1 MNKPK
6 FRAWDKV
13 DQKMRMVEELCFDSE
28 CVTLEDFLN
37 GKKWHSIVRNFE
49 EVILMQYTGLKD
61 KNGKQYCQDD
71 LVRYEGKIYRLI
83 KGTYA
88 FELVGF
94 YEASQ
99 DNPCDYFSEQAYYFG
114 EIIGNI
120 HANPELLNEVE

>member
-13 DQKMRMVEELCFDSE
+13 NKFMMLVENI
-28 CVTLEDFLN
+28 DFKGRLIN
-37 GKKWHSIVRNFE
+37 KGGVWRILD

-61 KNGKQYCQDD
+61 KNGKQYCQED